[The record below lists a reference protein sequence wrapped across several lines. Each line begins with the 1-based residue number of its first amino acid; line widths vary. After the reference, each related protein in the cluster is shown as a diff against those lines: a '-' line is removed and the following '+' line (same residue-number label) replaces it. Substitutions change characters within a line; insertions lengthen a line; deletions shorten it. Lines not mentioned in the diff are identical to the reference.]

1 MVIQSSVIHS
11 LTKYILLIQIE
22 ESEQQHQNRRRQRIA
37 RRALN
42 NGLSTVVQSMLVII
56 LIE

>member
-1 MVIQSSVIHS
+1 MVIESSVIHS
-11 LTKYILLIQIE
+11 LTKYILLIQIG
-22 ESEQQHQNRRRQRIA
+22 ESKQQHQNRRRQRIV

-56 LIE
+56 LIK